1 RRLIWRYADG
11 DRVAHGAWHDGQ
23 IVDAH
28 DQPLDL
34 SKTAR
39 VSLWHPVSS
48 DASATLAWRNWLE
61 RHEITQPFK
70 QAHREVY
77 LLTDAERQTRLY
89 SNRFA
94 SHIVRQHQFAAL
106 CRERGWQFNLMGQWD
121 SYNTPYVDLPEY
133 NL

>member
-1 RRLIWRYADG
+1 
-11 DRVAHGAWHDGQ
+11 
-23 IVDAH
+23 
-28 DQPLDL
+28 
-34 SKTAR
+34 
-39 VSLWHPVSS
+39 
-48 DASATLAWRNWLE
+48 
-61 RHEITQPFK
+61 
-70 QAHREVY
+70 

-133 NL
+133 NLRAEFTVEFPHDERTSAHAIYMLIATDRVQFVPMPGKSERVTRQPI